1 MTGRSGLRTL
11 FIKLQFILDERRPR
25 MVNNVCAAERQ
36 AVNAALSRQH
46 VICRWNLV
54 SDVMPEPRKIFRIEE
69 RAASRL
75 GEPSTDA
82 QAPLRHAELMQEIA
96 ALRAMLA
103 AMAQPPSDGTG
114 VPRNGANA
122 RLTCELNLIAGAIG
136 GETAHSV
143 AAGPA
148 PAMPPMTRIAHEL
161 EEVVDSTERATQQVL
176 AAAEEIDQVANSLAA
191 ALSGKF
197 EQGLARDIQELV
209 IKIFEACNFQD
220 LTGQRIAKVLA
231 TLNFVEDHV
240 TRVLEEIKNPTAAR
254 RDGAQFLH
262 GPRLEI
268 DSGHVSQAD
277 IDEMFSGNN

>member
-1 MTGRSGLRTL
+1 
-11 FIKLQFILDERRPR
+11 
-25 MVNNVCAAERQ
+25 
-36 AVNAALSRQH
+36 
-46 VICRWNLV
+46 
-54 SDVMPEPRKIFRIEE
+54 MPEPRKIFRIEE

-75 GEPSTDA
+75 GGHSTDA

-103 AMAQPPSDGTG
+103 AMAQPPSDHTSA
-114 VPRNGANA
+114 PRNGATA
-122 RLTCELNLIAGAIG
+122 RLASELNLIAGAIG
-136 GETAHSV
+136 GEAARSG
-143 AAGPA
+143 AAGPD

-161 EEVVDSTERATQQVL
+161 EEVVNSTERATQKVL
-176 AAAEEIDQVANSLAA
+176 AAAEDIDQVANNLAA

-197 EQGLARDIQELV
+197 EQGLAKDIQDLV

-220 LTGQRIAKVLA
+220 LTGQRIAKVMA

-254 RDGAQFLH
+254 RDGTQYLH

>member
-1 MTGRSGLRTL
+1 L
-11 FIKLQFILDERRPR
+11 I
-25 MVNNVCAAERQ
+25 
-36 AVNAALSRQH
+36 
-46 VICRWNLV
+46 

-75 GEPSTDA
+75 GEQSTDA
-82 QAPLRHAELMQEIA
+82 QAPLRHAELMQEIT

-103 AMAQPPSDGTG
+103 VMAQPPVGGAGT
-114 VPRNGANA
+114 PRNGATA
-122 RLTCELNLIAGAIG
+122 RLTSELNLIAGAIG
-136 GETAHSV
+136 GEIMRTV

-161 EEVVDSTERATQQVL
+161 EEVVDSTERATQKVL
-176 AAAEEIDQVANSLAA
+176 AAAEEIDQVANNLAA
-191 ALSGKF
+191 ALNGKF
-197 EQGLARDIQELV
+197 EQGLAKDIQDLV

-240 TRVLEEIKNPTAAR
+240 TRVLEEIKNPTATR
-254 RDGAQFLH
+254 RDGAQYLH

-277 IDEMFSGNN
+277 IDEMFRGNN

>member
-1 MTGRSGLRTL
+1 
-11 FIKLQFILDERRPR
+11 
-25 MVNNVCAAERQ
+25 
-36 AVNAALSRQH
+36 
-46 VICRWNLV
+46 
-54 SDVMPEPRKIFRIEE
+54 MPEPRKIFRIEE
-69 RAASRL
+69 KAISRL
-75 GEPSTDA
+75 GEQSTDA

-103 AMAQPPSDGTG
+103 AMAQPLSDRSGA
-114 VPRNGANA
+114 PRNGATA
-122 RLTCELNLIAGAIG
+122 RLASELNLIAGAIG
-136 GETAHSV
+136 GEIERSGAT
-143 AAGPA
+143 GPA

-176 AAAEEIDQVANSLAA
+176 AAAEEIDQVANNLVA
-191 ALSGKF
+191 ALNGKF
-197 EQGLARDIQELV
+197 EQGLARDIQDLV

-254 RDGAQFLH
+254 RAGAQYLH
-262 GPRLEI
+262 GPRLET
-268 DSGHVSQAD
+268 DGGHASQAD